1 MRLRRSR
8 GRSILTRTRSAP
20 GPQPGSPGG
29 PGQGRPFE
37 DAWRGERVVVGSP
50 DTVAAYVE
58 QYATQPGAN
67 YFVAAFQWGNITHAQ
82 ALRSVELFGSE
93 VMPRVG
99 HVAEP
104 TP

>member
-1 MRLRRSR
+1 M
-8 GRSILTRTRSAP
+8 
-20 GPQPGSPGG
+20 
-29 PGQGRPFE
+29 
-37 DAWRGERVVVGSP
+37 
-50 DTVAAYVE
+50 E
-58 QYATQPGAN
+58 QYARQPGAN

-104 TP
+104 TPA